1 MNHVSYIIS
10 TLSYSPD
17 RLARF
22 SSLAISRINIAFD
35 EDFGDRIC
43 ELRAQAVSVEL
54 FDTLLLHKACI
65 SGLSYSTPA
74 KSWAHLGEML
84 YADDP
89 DHYWEWCKTYL
100 PDEIVRE
107 INDGFC

>member
-1 MNHVSYIIS
+1 
-10 TLSYSPD
+10 
-17 RLARF
+17 
-22 SSLAISRINIAFD
+22 
-35 EDFGDRIC
+35 
-43 ELRAQAVSVEL
+43 
-54 FDTLLLHKACI
+54 LHKACI

>member
-1 MNHVSYIIS
+1 MNHAPYIIRA
-10 TLSYSPD
+10 LPYSENWIA
-17 RLARF
+17 RSSMLATARVDMA
-22 SSLAISRINIAFD
+22 LD
-35 EDFGDRIC
+35 EDFKDRIR
-43 ELRAQAVSVEL
+43 ELRAKAVNVEL